1 MFAAVDLGASS
12 GRVVAGVVDG
22 DTIGLDVVHRFP
34 NAPSSVDGHLR
45 WDLTGLYGEVL
56 SGLSMLSGRYPQVE
70 SIGIDTW
77 GVDYGML
84 DANGNLLGEPIAY
97 RDLNWLDE
105 RWRYSSA
112 SAWERMG
119 PRPPTRRCNRGRCAR
134 RKRAYDDM
142 PHGSPATTPC

>member
-1 MFAAVDLGASS
+1 MFAAVDLGTSN

-34 NAPSSVDGHLR
+34 NAPGSVDGHLR

-56 SGLSMLSGRYPQVE
+56 SGLSMLAGRYPQVE

-84 DANGNLLGEPIAY
+84 DANGDLLGEPIAY
-97 RDLNWLDE
+97 RDD
-105 RWRYSSA
+105 RTA
-112 SAWERMG
+112 Q
-119 PRPPTRRCNRGRCAR
+119 RGGRGA
-134 RKRAYDDM
+134 
-142 PHGSPATTPC
+142 PADQ